1 MCVKRFWYI
10 NIVHYF
16 LLILSPCV
24 VFADELES
32 TEGLTKDYQSI
43 IAEAVAS
50 LANDLPTGEILTL
63 EESINLTLVGNPGL
77 AEIKARAE
85 AFAAIPSQVGT
96 LPDPIL
102 SFNVLNLPT
111 DTFDTSQVGMTQA
124 PQFGLSQAIP
134 FPGKLDLREQAAEF
148 EAEAA
153 SNDVDEI
160 RLVLVR
166 DVKITWWNLF
176 NLDQSLKIIQQN
188 QELLRQ
194 FVDIAQTKYSV
205 GQGLQQDVLL
215 AQLELSKLLDLDLRL
230 QGARRA
236 EEARLNALMNI
247 SPDHTVHLPQQVDEK
262 MFRLAGEKHLFN
274 LAEQSRPLLA
284 KQGNRIQA
292 ASTRV
297 ELAKKDFYPDFN
309 VGALYGFRS
318 GNEINGDSRS
328 DLASIRFSMNLP
340 IFTDT
345 KQRKA
350 VDQRTSELLEQNF
363 RLQDLRLTIQAN
375 ITDTMADYR
384 RARDQSELF
393 KTGIL
398 PQARQTVASM
408 LAGYQV
414 NKVDFLNLVSAQI
427 TLYNYEIRYWQV
439 LSEANQALARLV
451 AAVGVENI
459 ND

>member
-1 MCVKRFWYI
+1 MCVKRFRYI
-10 NIVHYF
+10 FIIHHL

-24 VFADELES
+24 LFADEME
-32 TEGLTKDYQSI
+32 TTDGLTIPYQTI
-43 IAEAVAS
+43 IEEAVAS
-50 LANDLPTGEILTL
+50 SENDLLAGEKLTL
-63 EESINLTLVGNPGL
+63 EDAINSALESNPGL

-102 SFNVLNLPT
+102 SFNMLNLPT

-124 PQFGLSQAIP
+124 PQFGLSQSLP
-134 FPGKLDLREQAAEF
+134 FPGKLGLRELAAEY

-160 RLVLVR
+160 RLILVR
-166 DVKITWWNLF
+166 DVKTTWWNLF
-176 NLDQSLKIIQQN
+176 NLDQSLNIILQN
-188 QELLRQ
+188 QNLLRQ
-194 FVDIAQTKYSV
+194 FVEIAQTKYSV
-205 GQGLQQDVLL
+205 GLGLQQDVLL
-215 AQLELSKLLDLDLRL
+215 AQLELSKLLDLELRL
-230 QGARRA
+230 QGTRRA

-247 SPDHTVHLPQQVDEK
+247 SPDHAVRLPQQVVEK
-262 MFRLAGEKHLFN
+262 MLKLAVEQHLFD
-274 LAEQSRPLLA
+274 LADESRPLLA
-284 KQGNRIQA
+284 KQSNRIHA

-309 VGALYGFRS
+309 IGAFYGFRD

-328 DLASIRFSMNLP
+328 DFASIRFSMNLP
-340 IFTDT
+340 IFTDR
-345 KQRKA
+345 KQSKA
-350 VDQRTSELLEQNF
+350 VDQRTSELMEQNYKF
-363 RLQDLRLTIQAN
+363 QDLRLSIQAN
-375 ITDTMADYR
+375 IINTIADYR
-384 RARDQSELF
+384 RARDQSVLF

-439 LSEANQALARLV
+439 LSEANQAIARIV

-459 ND
+459 NE

>member
-1 MCVKRFWYI
+1 MSTIKSNYVFPIYF
-10 NIVHYF
+10 F
-16 LLILSPCV
+16 LLVLSPCITL
-24 VFADELES
+24 ADEMEK
-32 TEGLTKDYQSI
+32 TEELIKPYESI
-43 IAEAVAS
+43 INEAVAS

-63 EESINLTLVGNPGL
+63 EESINLALLGNPGL
-77 AEIKARAE
+77 AEMQARAQAIAE
-85 AFAAIPSQVGT
+85 IPSQVGT

-102 SFNVLNLPT
+102 SFNILNLPT

-134 FPGKLDLREQAAEF
+134 FPGKLGLRKQAAEY

-153 SNDVDEI
+153 SNDIDEI
-160 RLVLVR
+160 RLNLVR
-166 DVKITWWNLF
+166 NVKTIWWNIF
-176 NLDQSLKIIQQN
+176 NLDQSLNIILQN
-188 QELLRQ
+188 QKLLRQ
-194 FVDIAQTKYSV
+194 FVEIAQTKYSV

-215 AQLELSKLLDLDLRL
+215 AQLELSKLLDLELRL
-230 QGARRA
+230 MGARRA

-247 SPDHTVHLPQQVDEK
+247 SPDHTVHLPQQVDEL
-262 MFRLAGEKHLFN
+262 MLPLAGEQHLFS
-274 LAEQSRPLLA
+274 LADQSRPLLA
-284 KQGNRIQA
+284 RQGNRIQA

-309 VGALYGFRS
+309 IGALYGFRS
-318 GNEINGDSRS
+318 GNEINGDSRA
-328 DLASIRFSMNLP
+328 DFASIRFSMTLP

-345 KQRKA
+345 KQSKA
-350 VDQRTSELLEQNF
+350 VNQRASELMEQNY
-363 RLQDLRLTIQAN
+363 RLQDLRLAIQAN
-375 ITDTMADYR
+375 ITGTMADYR

>member
-32 TEGLTKDYQSI
+32 TEGLTKDYQSN

-63 EESINLTLVGNPGL
+63 EESINLALVGNPGL

-384 RARDQSELF
+384 RALDQSELF

-398 PQARQTVASM
+398 PQANCRIHASWISS
-408 LAGYQV
+408 Q
-414 NKVDFLNLVSAQI
+414 
-427 TLYNYEIRYWQV
+427 
-439 LSEANQALARLV
+439 
-451 AAVGVENI
+451 
-459 ND
+459 